1 MRSRRD
7 TDKAIALRKE
17 RNAAIKATKNPS
29 AKFESCTSADEKR
42 RRCRDLMRAL
52 HKSKPRAAR
61 ATSAKRRA
69 VSVLQSLHRGT
80 RQRTGVAKGNTD
92 ALASTVAEGWR

>member
-1 MRSRRD
+1 MRSMTD

-52 HKSKPRAAR
+52 HKSRPRAAR
-61 ATSAKRRA
+61 ATSAKNAARYQCCKACIAARA
-69 VSVLQSLHRGT
+69 SELL
-80 RQRTGVAKGNTD
+80 RQKET
-92 ALASTVAEGWR
+92 